1 MKSKLFIVLL
11 PFFSYISCKPLNRTI
26 SKSENMVTANITL
39 KSESGASIFDK
50 DAMVTSETIEQYK
63 PSKSTIQKAKK
74 ALKSADFEVSTNGLG
89 LFVSTNLENFEK
101 VLNVKLMETKSQNQ
115 TTFKADKKIV
125 VPEQWK
131 SIIESIDLS
140 EPVEYFK

>member
-1 MKSKLFIVLL
+1 MKFNCFTFLFLFYISFSCKTLPKSVSKL
-11 PFFSYISCKPLNRTI
+11 
-26 SKSENMVTANITL
+26 ENMVTANITL
-39 KSESGASIFDK
+39 KSESGASIFD
-50 DAMVTSETIEQYK
+50 DVAMVTSETIEQYK

-101 VLNVKLMETKSQNQ
+101 VLNVKLIESKSQNQ
-115 TTFKADKKIV
+115 TQFKTEKKII